1 MFSCRGEKKNGSHAR
16 RCAGE
21 TPAWGL
27 LEGDSEG
34 KGSSQHCGGEQWE
47 EHAVILHVT
56 LMRTR
61 VPSRLR
67 GCTMQ
72 RKWITN
78 NVAMLS
84 NNTVSWSCHCCL
96 ETGQKVPSK
105 AATSA
110 FYLFIC
116 CQSRFLHLSSSR
128 SASGLRSCQS
138 CWWPPSHLCLLFPV
152 CFLAMIWLSMVIF
165 LTICFCCFASGPLK
179 YILAPAQH
187 FSGNLPAHVTWLK
200 MPHPLRCPLC
210 WPNLWEGDINY
221 NATDEALG

>member
-96 ETGQKVPSK
+96 EAGQKVPSK

-110 FYLFIC
+110 FYL
-116 CQSRFLHLSSSR
+116 LSAARAAFSTFPLPDLLLVFAAANPVGDLLPTCVCSSR
-128 SASGLRSCQS
+128 SVSWLWFGLA
-138 CWWPPSHLCLLFPV
+138 W
-152 CFLAMIWLSMVIF
+152 
-165 LTICFCCFASGPLK
+165 
-179 YILAPAQH
+179 
-187 FSGNLPAHVTWLK
+187 
-200 MPHPLRCPLC
+200 
-210 WPNLWEGDINY
+210 
-221 NATDEALG
+221 